1 MSLDCTRNRQ
11 IASLLPPAF
20 RDLPFPISLLTDSL
34 IYIIYSGRGRGL
46 AERRKAGVLRHFE
59 LITAEEK
66 INSAFEAIQT
76 HIKIIGL
83 PPEKRGQVIKS
94 FSSEKN
100 VFTVTE
106 ENKNI
111 IQ

>member
-1 MSLDCTRNRQ
+1 MSVCEAARKSVFWTPNHVPGSEYVPWMFKEFLGAWTG
-11 IASLLPPAF
+11 S
-20 RDLPFPISLLTDSL
+20 
-34 IYIIYSGRGRGL
+34 
-46 AERRKAGVLRHFE
+46 ERKAGVLRPFE

-66 INSAFEAIQT
+66 INSTFEAIQT
-76 HIKIIGL
+76 HVKIIEL

-100 VFTVTE
+100 VFAVTG

>member
-1 MSLDCTRNRQ
+1 MSVCEATRKSVFWTPNLVPGSEYVPWMFKEFLG
-11 IASLLPPAF
+11 AWTGS
-20 RDLPFPISLLTDSL
+20 
-34 IYIIYSGRGRGL
+34 
-46 AERRKAGVLRHFE
+46 EWKAGILRPFE

-66 INSAFEAIQT
+66 INSAFKAIQI

-83 PPEKRGQVIKS
+83 PPEKCGQVIKS

-100 VFTVTE
+100 VFAVTG